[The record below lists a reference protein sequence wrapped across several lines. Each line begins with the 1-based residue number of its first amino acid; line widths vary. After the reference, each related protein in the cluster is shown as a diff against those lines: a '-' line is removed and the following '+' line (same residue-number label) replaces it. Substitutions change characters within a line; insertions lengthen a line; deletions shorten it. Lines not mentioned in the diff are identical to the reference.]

1 MKPRLVNLCRQ
12 QSNAAR
18 QRVAGVS
25 PAVLLSSR
33 PVASAPGLS
42 DGSPFPRRGIKAI
55 RNSQFAI
62 RNVSRGFT
70 LIEALAGSILLATL
84 LVTVLLAKGNLARQ
98 NRQAADR
105 VEACQVLEGLLN
117 QWWSDRSKFP
127 RNGEGEVPGQAAWR
141 WQTHVLDNPQAK
153 PLHAEVV
160 AVALYPAD
168 GSADQPAARV
178 EVLLTTDKDL
188 LDRDKQELEQ
198 LLGTQATPTS
208 QPQTEPTE

>member
-12 QSNAAR
+12 RSNVAR

-25 PAVLLSSR
+25 PESFR
-33 PVASAPGLS
+33 TPHSA
-42 DGSPFPRRGIKAI
+42 
-55 RNSQFAI
+55 FA
-62 RNVSRGFT
+62 RRGFT

-105 VEACQVLEGLLN
+105 VEACQVLETLLN
-117 QWWSDRSKFP
+117 QWWADRSKFP

-141 WQTHVLDNPQAK
+141 WQTHVVENPQAK

-168 GSADQPAARV
+168 GSADQPVARV

-188 LDRDKQELEQ
+188 LDRDKEELEQ
-198 LLGTQATPTS
+198 LLGPQATPTS
-208 QPQTEPTE
+208 QPQSEPTE